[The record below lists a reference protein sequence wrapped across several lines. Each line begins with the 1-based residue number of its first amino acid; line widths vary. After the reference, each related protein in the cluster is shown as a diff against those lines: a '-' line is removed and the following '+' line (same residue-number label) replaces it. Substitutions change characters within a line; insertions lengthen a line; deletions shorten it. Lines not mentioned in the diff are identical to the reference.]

1 VPSENQK
8 NLLNKVTPRST
19 MKMNKLVVISSIMLT
34 LAFAGAAQGAPE
46 GAQASSGS
54 NLTSNTDDDVGNVT
68 VQAGRTAQ
76 VDVSQNT
83 LTSKWAGFFGT
94 ISGARVLGDG
104 SANLYK
110 WTANQ
115 FGNSKVIAVPK
126 GNPTPTSLSE
136 VTDPNSFLGTQFNS
150 GIANASRTF
159 NVTETIDP
167 LGNGDVQSK
176 AVYTFN
182 SSQERDPDF
191 ATLLYNDGSDRPV
204 YVADAVREKTGF
216 DGSTQVNYQMLVGVG
231 ESSDT
236 KSFSFYLNIP

>member
-1 VPSENQK
+1 
-8 NLLNKVTPRST
+8 
-19 MKMNKLVVISSIMLT
+19 MKIDKLVLLSSIMLA

-46 GAQASSGS
+46 GAQASSGN
-54 NLTSNTDDDVGNVT
+54 NLTADTNDDVGNVT
-68 VQAGRTAQ
+68 VQAGKTVN

-104 SANLYK
+104 SSNLYK

-115 FGNSKVIAVPK
+115 FGNSKVVAVPK
-126 GNPTPTSLSE
+126 GNPTPTSLTE
-136 VTDPNSFLGTQFNS
+136 VTDPNSFLGTGFDT
-150 GIANASRTF
+150 GVANASRTF
-159 NVTETIDP
+159 NATETIDP
-167 LGNGDVQSK
+167 LGNGDLQSK

-191 ATLLYNDGSDRPV
+191 ATLLYNDGSDNPV
-204 YVADAVREKTGF
+204 YVADAVTERTGF

-231 ESSDT
+231 ETADT